1 MLVNK
6 EGITQVAPIYIHL
19 CSLIHHFSIIYVIV
33 GLKLQPEVKKI
44 HYESMKQRNSRETIE
59 EMDTII
65 THMQFH

>member
-33 GLKLQPEVKKI
+33 GLKLQPEVNK
-44 HYESMKQRNSRETIE
+44 NTL
-59 EMDTII
+59 
-65 THMQFH
+65 